1 MALLFA
7 NCKHILRWVLSE
19 QLSVNTIA
27 LHDLRYVLVHTD
39 DQIVCLFLLLV
50 YLRLELASHLLP
62 IFYVLLVLFLNE
74 FFQRFGV
81 LLHFR
86 IQLSDQSGHFTFCR
100 ASFFIDLVLALLD
113 LEEDLLPKCFVAP
126 LEEVKPLT
134 HLL

>member
-7 NCKHILRWVLSE
+7 NCKHFFRWVHSE
-19 QLSVNTIA
+19 QLSETIA

-39 DQIVCLFLLLV
+39 DQIVRLLPLFV

-62 IFYVLLVLFLNE
+62 ILQVIFVLFLNE
-74 FFQRFGV
+74 LFQRLGV

-113 LEEDLLPKCFVAP
+113 LEEDLLPKCFGAP
-126 LEEVKPLT
+126 LKEVKPLT
-134 HLL
+134 HLF